1 MVEKD
6 WNRVYTYWSEPKKF
20 ENVSFNSPNHINKI
34 IETFKDFAWISVTL
48 KPSHH
53 FCWQLSIAEL
63 RWLLFLCKELSYLV
77 SYKNKH
83 WRVIMDGQRNTTNGV
98 HQHHFNY
105 LNIHLFRLFSDILCF
120 MHSNLL
126 MNTRFQTIPGIWSQ
140 FIIHVFQ
147 SSEFRLTINA

>member
-1 MVEKD
+1 MVENE

-20 ENVSFNSPNHINKI
+20 ENVSFNSPNHINKS

-98 HQHHFNY
+98 HQHHFNFLIIY
-105 LNIHLFRLFSDILCF
+105 LFRQLGDKIWQFLNFLGSYQPTD
-120 MHSNLL
+120 
-126 MNTRFQTIPGIWSQ
+126 TRFQ
-140 FIIHVFQ
+140 FIHCI
-147 SSEFRLTINA
+147 SSRFSVY